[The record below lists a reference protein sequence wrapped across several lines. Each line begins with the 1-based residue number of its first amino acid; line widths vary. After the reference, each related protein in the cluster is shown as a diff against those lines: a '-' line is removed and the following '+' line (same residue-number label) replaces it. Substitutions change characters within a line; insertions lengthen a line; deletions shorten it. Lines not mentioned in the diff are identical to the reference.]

1 MRELG
6 MFFRL
11 LNNALL
17 ATVALCLMLA
27 APHDAAATGPD
38 QRDFTPLS
46 QVADYGGL
54 LGSGATAQ
62 LLAQIQNLEYITKR
76 QIVILTVPSL
86 EGRAPQNYSDW
97 IIHSWGIGQQAPGGA
112 LLLVAKAEKTAWLET
127 VGTGMEFLNKP
138 GVRDGIISSISTGL
152 KQGNGQQSITAATG
166 TMLSGLTG
174 QGLPAMV
181 TKHREWLQFAGLAF
195 VIIVRLMF
203 FPRRRGIGGMIFDGL
218 LGGSRRRW

>member
-1 MRELG
+1 MI
-6 MFFRL
+6 FRPL
-11 LNNALL
+11 NALL
-17 ATVALCLMLA
+17 AAVALCLMLA
-27 APHDAAATGPD
+27 APHDGAAAESDKRG
-38 QRDFTPLS
+38 FTPLS

-54 LGSGATAQ
+54 LNSGTTSQ
-62 LLAQIQNLEYITKR
+62 LLKQLQNLEYITKR
-76 QIVILTVPSL
+76 QIVILIVPSL
-86 EGRAPQNYSDW
+86 EGRGAQNYSDW

-138 GVRDGIISSISTGL
+138 GVRDGIISSISAGL
-152 KQGNGQQSITAATG
+152 KKGNGQAAITSAAG

-174 QGLPAMV
+174 QGLPAMAA
-181 TKHREWLQFAGLAF
+181 KHREWLQFAGIAL
-195 VIIVRLMF
+195 VIVLRFMF